1 MATLTFIEELAGVRG
16 HLLNLAVT
24 TVWAGDLG
32 AKFGLHGTLNEIG
45 HGGPGSSLGRL
56 HRLYS
61 SATNE
66 YGWQRGMKETRV
78 RQPLLEK
85 SKLTSCCRWRRT
97 A

>member
-1 MATLTFIEELAGVRG
+1 MATLTLVEELAGVRG

-32 AKFGLHGTLNEIG
+32 AKFGLHGTLSKIG
-45 HGGPGSSLGRL
+45 HNGLGKSLDRL
-56 HRLYS
+56 HRLHS

-66 YGWQRGMKETRV
+66 YGWQSEMKEIRV